1 MCAFAETPCYVR
13 SGGTASSARG
23 SGRLHAGIL
32 SSVYLIHSMLECADR
47 ELVCNQTGEK
57 VCNLEQS
64 ARTIV
69 LVLSILTNAASL
81 GYQAARNALHWRLC
95 CLRHAAAAKKDVRA
109 LPLTRPPTAPTAG
122 LILAVV
128 QRPSC
133 CE

>member
-1 MCAFAETPCYVR
+1 
-13 SGGTASSARG
+13 
-23 SGRLHAGIL
+23 
-32 SSVYLIHSMLECADR
+32 MLECADR

-57 VCNLEQS
+57 VCNLEPS

-95 CLRHAAAAKKDVRA
+95 CLRHAASAKKDDRA
-109 LPLTRPPTAPTAG
+109 LPLTRPPTAG